1 MSKVDTTKQINNNIE
16 SSEFNNSI
24 LKKTQPVKI
33 INFDMPFIS
42 MVKFMIKWA
51 IASVPALIILFI
63 ILIMLTFFIISI
75 FGTIMFTSFNQV

>member
-42 MVKFMIKWA
+42 MVKFMIKWV